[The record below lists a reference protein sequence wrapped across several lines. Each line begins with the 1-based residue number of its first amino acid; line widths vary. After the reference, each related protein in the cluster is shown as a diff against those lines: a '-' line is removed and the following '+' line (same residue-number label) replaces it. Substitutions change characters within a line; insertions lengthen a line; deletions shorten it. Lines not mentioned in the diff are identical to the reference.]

1 MKIFDLDKNTN
12 NEIYIFEEKTFDVV
26 FNINEKIKVKIFQ
39 FSINKNGK
47 VVINLNCK
55 NSEIEYHYSTINR
68 DDNNYEVI
76 VNHNASETISNIYNH
91 GINTTGSSLSFD
103 VTGVVP
109 KKYKKC
115 VVNQENQIINL
126 ANGMATIM
134 PKLLI
139 DNYDV
144 TSSHSAYIGKFKDD
158 LIYYVM
164 SRGIPEKKAIKLL
177 MYSLLVNGADASNDT
192 FKKMQTEIENL

>member
-1 MKIFDLDKNTN
+1 MKIFDLDKSTN

-47 VVINLNCK
+47 VEINLNCK
-55 NSEIEYHYSTINR
+55 NSEVEYHYSTINKS
-68 DDNNYEVI
+68 DNNYEII

-91 GINTTGSSLSFD
+91 GINTASNSLSFD

-109 KKYKKC
+109 KKCKKC

-126 ANGMATIM
+126 ADGMATIM

-177 MYSLLVNGADASNDT
+177 MHSLITNGADTTKDE
-192 FKKMQTEIENL
+192 FKKIQTEIENL